1 MGSAFQQAGLLWLRD
16 PEEHRGGS
24 WGLPGQLGCWV
35 APVLPWDPALSAPG
49 LASSAPH
56 RHRRT
61 ALPRPL
67 PLADRAPRCG
77 AWAAGPAGCSP
88 PAFPKGRAW
97 GSCYPTPPPP
107 TCSSDLG
114 RVLPALSLGQAA
126 HLPCSPSACSSQ
138 KGLQSWEVRQKEP
151 EKRPE
156 AAEVGL
162 QALSADPARLVS
174 AAPRLSGGG
183 QRSSWSPR
191 GPTGLQR

>member
-1 MGSAFQQAGLLWLRD
+1 MCYEPEEQGRLDLRRMYVGSAFQQAGLLWLRD

-24 WGLPGQLGCWV
+24 WGLPGQLGRWV

-88 PAFPKGRAW
+88 PAFPPKEGPGA
-97 GSCYPTPPPP
+97 PVTP
-107 TCSSDLG
+107 
-114 RVLPALSLGQAA
+114 RRLP
-126 HLPCSPSACSSQ
+126 HL
-138 KGLQSWEVRQKEP
+138 L
-151 EKRPE
+151 
-156 AAEVGL
+156 L
-162 QALSADPARLVS
+162 
-174 AAPRLSGGG
+174 
-183 QRSSWSPR
+183 
-191 GPTGLQR
+191 